1 MATNK
6 VETTFHCHCRI
17 DAHSVAVT
25 HSFTIIDG
33 ELVEACYV
41 QVSKEQKPEVL
52 AGPSCGVYPT
62 GAELRATEG
71 GI

>member
-1 MATNK
+1 M
-6 VETTFHCHCRI
+6 
-17 DAHSVAVT
+17 AVT

-33 ELVEACYV
+33 DLVEACFV
-41 QVSKEQKPEVL
+41 QVSKQQKPEVL